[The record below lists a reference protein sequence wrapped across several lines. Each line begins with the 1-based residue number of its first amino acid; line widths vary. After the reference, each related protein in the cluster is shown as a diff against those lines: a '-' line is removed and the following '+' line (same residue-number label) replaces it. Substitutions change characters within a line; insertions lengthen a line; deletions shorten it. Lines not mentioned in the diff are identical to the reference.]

1 MKLSLLLF
9 GMLILFFQS
18 EVTLAQQAKTLTLE
32 SAIQFGMEHSLTIK
46 NAQIDIVDAQQQ
58 IVENRAIG
66 LPKLDLG
73 VDYRY
78 NLQLPASLL
87 PARFIDP
94 NAPAD
99 EFAELKF
106 GTKNTVTATL
116 NFSSSLFDGT
126 WFVALKAAKVF
137 RDFTTRQYIAT
148 QQTVKN
154 DVIQA
159 YLPALIVKENQ
170 SILDK
175 NIANL
180 EKLLFETKQL
190 YKEGFA
196 EQLDV
201 DRLELSLANLKVDR
215 DNLNRNLETAL
226 NFLKFTIGYPVDE
239 PLEVSDDIHSLLVE
253 ATPEELNP
261 GVDYNSRAEYAAA
274 KLNINLNELNINRF
288 RAGYLPTLEAFGS
301 YSQNFQG
308 DKLSDAFRFP
318 SSLVG
323 LRFSLPIFDGLQ
335 KKAQIQ
341 RAKLDMEQAINQKIQ
356 LERSITLEVENARSN
371 YINAKQATLNQQRT
385 LDLAQKIYD
394 TTQIKYKEGVGSSLE
409 LTQAEQ
415 GLYDAQRNYT
425 QTLYDLLVAK
435 ANLNKALGK

>member
-1 MKLSLLLF
+1 MKFKMPLL
-9 GMLILFFQS
+9 GMLVLFLQS
-18 EVTLAQQAKTLTLE
+18 EVTLAQQAKTMTLE
-32 SAIQFGMEHSLTIK
+32 GAIQFGMEHSLTLK
-46 NAQIDIVDAQQQ
+46 NAQIDIVDAEQQ

-66 LPKLDLG
+66 LPKLNFG

-94 NAPAD
+94 NAAEG

-106 GTKNTVTATL
+106 GTKNTVSATL
-116 NFSSSLFDGT
+116 DFSSALFDGT

-137 RDFTTRQYIAT
+137 RDFTTRQYVAT
-148 QQTVKN
+148 QETVKN

-159 YLPALIVKENQ
+159 YLPALMVKENQ

-180 EKLLFETKQL
+180 EKLLFETNQL

-201 DRLELSLANLKVDR
+201 DRLELSLANLKVNR
-215 DNLNRNLETAL
+215 DNLNRSLETAL

-239 PLEVSDDIHSLLVE
+239 PLEVLDDIHSLLVE
-253 ATPEELNP
+253 ASPEELGP
-261 GVDYNSRAEYAAA
+261 GVDYNSRAEYAATE
-274 KLNINLNELNINRF
+274 LRIHLNELNVNRF
-288 RAGYLPTLEAFGS
+288 RAGYLPVLNAFGS

-323 LRFSLPIFDGLQ
+323 LQFKLPIFDGLQ

-341 RAKLDMEQAINQKIQ
+341 RAKLDLELAKNQKKQ

-371 YINAKQATLNQQRT
+371 YLNAKQGVLNQQRT
-385 LDLAQKIYD
+385 LELAQKIYD
-394 TTQIKYKEGVGSSLE
+394 TTKIKYKEGVGSSLE

-415 GLYDAQRNYT
+415 GLYDAQRNHT
-425 QTLYDLLVAK
+425 QALYDLLVAK
-435 ANLNKALGK
+435 ANLDKALGK